1 MLHNFFYFYKFYFR
15 SSNCRDFISH
25 MTCFSDM
32 LGGRERERERV
43 YGKWECI
50 EHERGL
56 LKLQLWFF
64 LKRFQSHWNLLFFT
78 RHPFTTSIYS
88 ITFIRWNQMRE
99 RSASGLKEQSSA
111 LVGLKFEF
119 FLFNFL
125 FLHMTARDSF
135 CLSSKLNETL

>member
-1 MLHNFFYFYKFYFR
+1 MLHNFFIFL
-15 SSNCRDFISH
+15 NFIFVVQIAEILFH
-25 MTCFSDM
+25 IWRVFLICWEE
-32 LGGRERERERV
+32 GRERERV